1 MKVGLIMIRNAK
13 WKDLKDIKKTIS
25 KLKLLDLVATEI
37 DGVFTIM
44 FFVSAVLGDFN
55 LISGLLELSYDT
67 KSIFDI

>member
-1 MKVGLIMIRNAK
+1 MKVSLIMIRNAK

-44 FFVSAVLGDFN
+44 FFVSAVRGDFN
-55 LISGLLELSYDT
+55 LISGSLELSYDT

>member
-13 WKDLKDIKKTIS
+13 WKDLADIKITMS

-44 FFVSAVLGDFN
+44 FFVSAIYGDFN
-55 LISGLLELSYDT
+55 LITGSLELKYDT
-67 KSIFDI
+67 KAIFDI

>member
-1 MKVGLIMIRNAK
+1 MKVGLIMISNAK

-44 FFVSAVLGDFN
+44 FFVSAVRGDFN
-55 LISGLLELSYDT
+55 LISGSLELSYDT